1 MFNLAVLLT
10 TFIVIFP
17 VELPDKTLVATLVL
31 TTRYRRPRAVLLGV
45 VLAFAVQV
53 VIAVAFGS
61 ALRLL
66 PDRLVTGVVA
76 LLFAVGAVLLLREG
90 FGTADEDEAEQ
101 AAADREQLPWWRI
114 SLTSFGVLFAAEWGD
129 ASQLAVAAL
138 AASYRNPLSVGIG
151 AWVALAL
158 VATIAVV
165 VGTKVAHRL
174 PVHLI
179 QRVAGVVFA
188 VFAVVAVVELVRG

>member
-1 MFNLAVLLT
+1 MLSLAVALT
-10 TFIVIFP
+10 TFVIIFP
-17 VELPDKTLVATLVL
+17 VELPDKTLVATLIL
-31 TTRYRRPRAVLLGV
+31 TTRYRRPRPVLLGV

-66 PDRLVTGVVA
+66 PAPVVTAVVA
-76 LLFAVGAVLLLREG
+76 VLFAVGAVLLLREG
-90 FGTADEDEAEQ
+90 FGAADEEESAQ
-101 AAADREQLPWWRI
+101 AAADREALPWWRI

-138 AASYRNPLSVGIG
+138 AARYADPFSVGIG
-151 AWVALAL
+151 AWLALAL
-158 VATIAVV
+158 VATIAVL
-165 VGTKVAHRL
+165 VGARVAHRL
-174 PVHLI
+174 PVQLI

-188 VFAVVAVVELVRG
+188 IFALVAVVELLRG

>member
-1 MFNLAVLLT
+1 MLNIAVLLT

-31 TTRYRRPRAVLLGV
+31 TTRHRRPRAVLFGV

-61 ALRLL
+61 ALSLL
-66 PDRLVTGVVA
+66 PERVVAGAVA

-90 FGTADEDEAEQ
+90 FGQADQEEAEQ
-101 AAADREQLPWWRI
+101 AAANREQLPWWRI

-138 AASYRNPLSVGIG
+138 AASYRSPLSVGIG
-151 AWVALAL
+151 AWLALAM

-165 VGTKVAHRL
+165 VGTLVSSRL
-174 PVHLI
+174 PVQLI

-188 VFAVVAVVELVRG
+188 VFALVALVQLVRG

>member
-1 MFNLAVLLT
+1 MISFAVLLT
-10 TFIVIFP
+10 TFVVIFP

-61 ALRLL
+61 ALSLL
-66 PDRLVTGVVA
+66 PDRVVAGVVA
-76 LLFAVGAVLLLREG
+76 VLFAVGAVLLLREG
-90 FGTADEDEAEQ
+90 FGTADGDEAEQ

-138 AASYRNPLSVGIG
+138 AASYRSPLSVGIG

-158 VATIAVV
+158 VAAIAVV
-165 VGTKVAHRL
+165 IGTKVAGRL
-174 PVHLI
+174 PVQLI
-179 QRVAGVVFA
+179 QRVAGVMFA
-188 VFAVVAVVELVRG
+188 VFAVVAVVAVARG

>member
-1 MFNLAVLLT
+1 VITLSVLLT
-10 TFIVIFP
+10 TFVVVFP

-31 TTRYRRPRAVLLGV
+31 TTRYRRPRAVLVGV

-61 ALRLL
+61 ALGLL
-66 PDRLVTGVVA
+66 PTRVVAGVVA

-90 FGTADEDEAEQ
+90 FGAAEDEDAEH
-101 AAADREQLPWWRI
+101 AAAERERLPWWRI
-114 SLTSFGVLFAAEWGD
+114 ALTSFGVLFAAEWGD

-138 AASYRNPLSVGIG
+138 AATYRDPLSVGIG

-158 VATIAVV
+158 VATIAVL
-165 VGTKVAHRL
+165 VGTKVAGRL
-174 PVHLI
+174 PVQLI
-179 QRVAGVVFA
+179 QRVAGAVFA
-188 VFAVVAVVELVRG
+188 VFAVVALVELVRG

>member
-1 MFNLAVLLT
+1 VITLSVLLT
-10 TFIVIFP
+10 TFVVVFP

-31 TTRYRRPRAVLLGV
+31 TTRYRRPRAVLAGV

-61 ALRLL
+61 ALGLL
-66 PDRLVTGVVA
+66 PARVVAGVVA
-76 LLFAVGAVLLLREG
+76 LLFAVGAFLLLREG
-90 FGTADEDEAEQ
+90 FGAADDDEAEQ
-101 AAADREQLPWWRI
+101 AAAGREQLPWWRI

-138 AASYRNPLSVGIG
+138 AASYRNPLSVGLG
-151 AWVALAL
+151 AWFALAL

-165 VGTKVAHRL
+165 VGTRVAGRL
-174 PVHLI
+174 PVQLI
-179 QRVAGVVFA
+179 QRVAGAVFA
-188 VFAVVAVVELVRG
+188 VFAVVALVELVRR